1 MLEEIFNLQT
11 TQDQAAY
18 TWEFGTFLA
27 SRMLGKHT
35 INLYLVDDF
44 FVEIWSDPTNS
55 GVYGIK
61 SFSSERC
68 FEPYLELIKIA
79 F

>member
-11 TQDQAAY
+11 IQEQAAY

-27 SRMLGKHT
+27 SRMLGKYT

-44 FVEIWSDPTNS
+44 FVEIWHNPEQN

-61 SFSSERC
+61 SFSSDQC
-68 FEPYLELIKIA
+68 FEPYLELVKIA